1 MMATQTY
8 KPPTSGLLSLLPLS
22 WVPYAELIRLNNPA
36 GILYFYFPFLFGLL
50 STACAIEPCPSPYY
64 LCKVNLALL
73 ASIVAFRGAAVAWND
88 ILDADLDRQVTRCQL
103 RPMARNAIPPFK
115 ALCFAAAHLFAWIL
129 ISSRL
134 SREAV
139 SLSTPYAIMHAI
151 YPVSKRV
158 THYAPVI
165 LGLTFAWGV
174 FIADAV
180 LRGNFTNIDLEYS
193 VKIVPSSYSLYAA
206 CALWTI
212 IYETIYQ
219 FQDLQD
225 DAKAG
230 IGSMAVQHS
239 FNTKWMLSGIAV
251 AQFVCLE
258 LAGLFMSAGILYH
271 VGSCSTVIFLT
282 VMIVSVDLNVPNDC
296 MWWFKNGTWMVGGST
311 SIGLL
316 LEYLERAM

>member
-1 MMATQTY
+1 MQTQNYT
-8 KPPTSGLLSLLPLS
+8 PPTNGLLSLLPLS

-50 STACAIEPCPSPYY
+50 STACAIEPCPSPSY
-64 LCKVNLALL
+64 LFGINMALL
-73 ASIVAFRGAAVAWND
+73 AATVAFRGAAVAWND
-88 ILDADLDRQVTRCQL
+88 VLDADLDRRVTRCRL

-115 ALCFAAAHLFAWIL
+115 ALCFAAVHLFAWLL

-139 SLSTPYAIMHAI
+139 SYLTPYAIMHAI
-151 YPVSKRV
+151 YPISKRV
-158 THYAPVI
+158 THYAPVV

-174 FIADAV
+174 FIGDAV
-180 LRGNFTNIDLEYS
+180 VRGNFTNIEFEYS
-193 VKIVPSSYSLYAA
+193 VHVFPASYSLYAA

-219 FQDLQD
+219 FQDLED
-225 DAKAG
+225 DAKVG
-230 IGSMAVQHS
+230 IRSMAVQHS
-239 FNTKWMLSGIAV
+239 IKTKWMLGGIAV

-258 LAGLFMSAGILYH
+258 LAGLFMRAGISYH
-271 VGSCSTVIFLT
+271 VGSCCAVIFLT
-282 VMIVSVDLNVPNDC
+282 VMIGSVDLNVPKDC

-311 SIGLL
+311 TIGLL
-316 LEYLERAM
+316 LEYVERAM